1 MSALLLAVLS
11 GLRHATDPDHL
22 TAVST
27 LVLSDQREGVRRA
40 ARLGAVWGLG
50 HATTLLLVGA
60 PLIVLGRQLPEN
72 VQRFAEA
79 GVGALIVVFAVR
91 LLLRWRRGYF
101 HWHPHTHDGETHS
114 HPHFHEQHAH
124 AHGAHAHDH
133 SHRVPVDAERS
144 PGISYLLGLVHGV
157 GGSAGATLLVIAAV
171 PGPWAAVA
179 ALALF
184 AGGTAVSMW
193 LAAWVFGML
202 ITREP
207 VSRTLPRLVPV
218 LGIASLLFGLWYS
231 GMALGV

>member
-1 MSALLLAVLS
+1 MSALLLAILS

-27 LVLSDQREGVRRA
+27 LVLSDQRDGVRRA
-40 ARLGAVWGLG
+40 ARLGALWGLG

-60 PLIVLGRQLPEN
+60 PLILLGRQLPEG

-101 HWHPHTHDGETHS
+101 HWHPHTHGDETHS
-114 HPHFHEQHAH
+114 HPHFHDRPTHRH
-124 AHGAHAHDH
+124 SHAHDH
-133 SHRVPVDAERS
+133 AHRMEAGAGRS
-144 PGISYLLGLVHGV
+144 PGISYVLGLVHGV

-171 PGPWAAVA
+171 PGPWTAVG
-179 ALALF
+179 ALCLF

-193 LAAWVFGML
+193 LAAWVFGLL
-202 ITREP
+202 ITREQE
-207 VSRTLPRLVPV
+207 SRTLPRVVPV
-218 LGIASLLFGLWYS
+218 LGVASLLFGLWYG
-231 GMALGV
+231 GMALAV